1 MITSRST
8 LSKYP
13 ALSAYINAMCTIPG
27 GTFQM
32 GSTTGNGTEQPAHS
46 VTLSPFRMGATPVT
60 VGVWREFAHELGV
73 VIPSIPVPGPAEMSN
88 PWDPTATEP
97 LRLVYPPGANDPEV
111 AKMWT
116 DYASMFVQEMP
127 EPPPWGWSDN
137 HPIVRI
143 SWNRIMG
150 LDCKFGFCDW
160 ASDIAGFDV
169 TLPTE
174 AQWEYAARGNSETAY
189 PWGDTFDPVYA
200 WTSGKRFADARQ
212 SQAVDRTSN
221 IYQNAFGLM
230 DMGGN
235 VWQWCLDWY
244 GPYPEGNQTDPTGP
258 NVSPNNTKCMRG
270 GSWVT
275 NNSDYVRCN
284 YRACYL
290 PASNDDGIGFRLV
303 AGIR

>member
-1 MITSRST
+1 
-8 LSKYP
+8 
-13 ALSAYINAMCTIPG
+13 
-27 GTFQM
+27 M
-32 GSTTGNGTEQPAHS
+32 GSTTGNATEQPAHF

-60 VGVWREFAHELGV
+60 VGVWREFAYELGV

-88 PWDPTATEP
+88 PWDPAATEP

-111 AKMWT
+111 VKMWN
-116 DYASMFVQEMP
+116 DYMSMFVQEMP
-127 EPPPWGWSDN
+127 EPPPWDWSDN

-150 LDCKFGFCDW
+150 LDCKFGFCEW
-160 ASDIAGFDV
+160 ASDIAGFDF
-169 TLPTE
+169 TLPSE

-275 NNSDYVRCN
+275 NNSDYVRCK
-284 YRACYL
+284 YRASYS
-290 PASNDDGIGFRLV
+290 PASNDDGVGFRLV
-303 AGIR
+303 AGIS